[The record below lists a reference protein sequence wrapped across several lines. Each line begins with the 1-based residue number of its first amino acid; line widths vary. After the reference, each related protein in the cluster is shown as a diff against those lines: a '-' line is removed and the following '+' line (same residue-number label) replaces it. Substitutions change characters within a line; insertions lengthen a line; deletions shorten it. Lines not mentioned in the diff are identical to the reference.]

1 MQTTRVTRSVSS
13 KLRRKG
19 EDSGKHFLFPPPSTN
34 HRSQIR
40 NVPPPPAPPYPD
52 FGWKTWD
59 HLGLSFLQDKISER
73 AEQYTPHTRG
83 EPTLRGLST
92 RNYPARYSAETQ
104 TQTAS
109 STRTWAPK
117 ILPLLS
123 NCILMNFP
131 NRDELSFLRVTA
143 FPKLSRR
150 GLQLRILFSNSPTF
164 SATGILRPRLFFPSV
179 RG

>member
-1 MQTTRVTRSVSS
+1 MQTTRVTRGVSS

-19 EDSGKHFLFPPPSTN
+19 EDSGKHFLFPPPSKN

-40 NVPPPPAPPYPD
+40 NAPPAPPYPD

-59 HLGLSFLQDKISER
+59 HLGLSFLQDKVSER
-73 AEQYTPHTRG
+73 V
-83 EPTLRGLST
+83 
-92 RNYPARYSAETQ
+92 TQ
-104 TQTAS
+104 SRHKTQTAS

-131 NRDELSFLRVTA
+131 NREELSFLRVTA
-143 FPKLSRR
+143 FPKLSSR
-150 GLQLRILFSNSPTF
+150 GLQLRTLFSNSPTF
-164 SATGILRPRLFFPSV
+164 STTGILRLRLVFPSI

>member
-1 MQTTRVTRSVSS
+1 MQTTRVTRGVSS

-19 EDSGKHFLFPPPSTN
+19 EDFGKHFLFPPLSKN

-40 NVPPPPAPPYPD
+40 NAPPAPPYPD

-73 AEQYTPHTRG
+73 TEQHTLHTRG

-92 RNYPARYSAETQ
+92 RNYPTRYSAQTQ

-117 ILPLLS
+117 ILPLFS

-131 NRDELSFLRVTA
+131 NREELSFLRVTA
-143 FPKLSRR
+143 FPKLSSR
-150 GLQLRILFSNSPTF
+150 GLQLRTLFSNSPTF
-164 SATGILRPRLFFPSV
+164 STTGILRLRLFFPSV